1 MQLDKTEGRRR
12 WREGVLGRVLV
23 VDKPTM
29 AISEM
34 FRRTRVTL
42 KCVRWIE
49 FRRVLE
55 IHFDCMLKGDEH
67 EGTNACVHGYERQR
81 ERERSLQTSHGAT
94 LRS

>member
-55 IHFDCMLKGDEH
+55 IHFDCMLKETSMREQTLAFMVMRDS
-67 EGTNACVHGYERQR
+67 